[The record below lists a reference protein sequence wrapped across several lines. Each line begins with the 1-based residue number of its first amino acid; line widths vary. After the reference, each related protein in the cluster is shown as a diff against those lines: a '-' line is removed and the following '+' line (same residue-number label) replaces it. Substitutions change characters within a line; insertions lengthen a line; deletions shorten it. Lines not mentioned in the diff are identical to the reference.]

1 MKLELVSVSSSS
13 LILHPSSLLLM
24 LSQVVELIEEKQKF
38 AITSHLRPDGDS
50 LGSSLGLYWL
60 LRALD
65 KEVEVIMRDEV
76 PRAYQKLPG
85 TREVRVTPAVDRPF
99 DAVFV
104 IECSDI
110 TRPGLIDLERQFV
123 VNIDH
128 HSTTALFGDI
138 NWIDSTASAVGEM
151 IYNLC
156 KALGVRVTK
165 EIAECVYTALITDTG
180 SFHYSNTSERT
191 FKVASELVRAGV
203 KPAKI
208 SQAVFSNYPWSKLEL
223 LAEVLTTVKRDA
235 SGHVAWLAQT
245 QEMQERARA
254 TDEDGDG
261 FVNYPMSCG
270 DVEACAFF
278 KETAPGVYR
287 VSLRSKCDVNVA
299 RIAERFGGGGHRNA
313 AGCTFHGTCD
323 EAEREV
329 VRLLVEAV
337 ENRGNGGVGS
347 AEQRANNG
355 GGSSDTLGEQQQEIL
370 AAAEK
375 RKAER
380 DAR

>member
-1 MKLELVSVSSSS
+1 
-13 LILHPSSLLLM
+13 M
-24 LSQVVELIEEKQKF
+24 LSQVVELIESKRRF
-38 AITSHLRPDGDS
+38 AITSHIRPDGDS

-60 LRALD
+60 LGALG
-65 KEVEVIMRDEV
+65 KEAELIMRDPV
-76 PRAYQKLPG
+76 PHAYQKLPG
-85 TREVRVTPAVDRPF
+85 TEFVRVTPAVDREY

-110 TRPGLIDLERQFV
+110 TRPGLIDLDKQLV

-156 KALGVRVTK
+156 KALGVRVTR

-203 KPAKI
+203 KPAKV
-208 SQAVFSNYPWSKLEL
+208 SQAVFANYPWSKIEL
-223 LAEVLTTVKRDA
+223 LGEVLTTLKRD
-235 SGHVAWLAQT
+235 STGRVAWLAQT
-245 QEMQERARA
+245 LDMQERAHA
-254 TDEDGDG
+254 SDEDGDG

-313 AGCTFHGTCD
+313 AGCTFEGTIED
-323 EAEREV
+323 AERQLV
-329 VRLLVEAV
+329 SLLLDAV
-337 ENRGNGGVGS
+337 ENRGNGASG
-347 AEQRANNG
+347 AANRQ
-355 GGSSDTLGEQQQEIL
+355 DVVV
-370 AAAEK
+370 AAE
-375 RKAER
+375 RKPAER
-380 DAR
+380 DARP